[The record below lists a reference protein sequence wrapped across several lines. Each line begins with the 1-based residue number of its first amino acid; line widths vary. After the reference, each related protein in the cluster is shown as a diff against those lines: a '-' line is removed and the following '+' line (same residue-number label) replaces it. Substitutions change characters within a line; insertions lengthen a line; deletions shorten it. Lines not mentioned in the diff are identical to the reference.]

1 MNIENLD
8 DYVISKVI
16 YAYLIESKSHRQ
28 IQKEILGLPAPQ
40 KGGGF
45 VTMEVLHHFN
55 LKKEAKGILSENL
68 NQLDTLNVEVQ
79 EIICEFLN
87 IQAEAEALIQ
97 KKQINP
103 NNNKT
108 ERLTTVKARVYQDV
122 LKKHVSENYNHCCSL
137 CENDQPELLVASH
150 IVPWKSDESK
160 RLDLDNC
167 ILLCNFHDKLFDKG
181 FITLTDEYS
190 VLISEKLSVNIAKQI
205 TNTTFQTPKF
215 ESPNSENLKLHREE
229 IFR

>member
-1 MNIENLD
+1 MNIKNID
-8 DYVISKVI
+8 NYIISKVL
-16 YAYLIESKSHRQ
+16 YAYLVESKSHRQ
-28 IQKEILGLPAPQ
+28 IQRDILGLPAPQ

-45 VTMEVLHHFN
+45 VTMEILHHFD
-55 LKKEAKGILSENL
+55 LKKEAKGILSENFNNIEAL
-68 NQLDTLNVEVQ
+68 HDEAQ
-79 EIICEFLN
+79 EIIKEYLE
-87 IQAEAEALIQ
+87 IQTEAESIIL

-103 NNNKT
+103 NNKKT

-122 LKKHVSENYNHCCSL
+122 LKKYVSENYNHTCSL

-181 FITLTDEYS
+181 FITLSDDYTL
-190 VLISEKLSVNIAKQI
+190 LISQELSDNVSKQI
-205 TNTTFQTPKF
+205 TSTTLKTPKY
-215 ESPNSENLKLHREE
+215 ESPNIENLKIHREE